1 VQQGIGINSGQI
13 VVGNIGSK
21 KRMKYGVVG
30 RNVNLTSRIESYT
43 VGGQIFISE
52 NTLDECGRHLL
63 RIDDEMEVMPKGVK
77 KPITIYEVGGIR
89 GEFGLFLPEKVEV
102 ELPDL
107 PRPFPVQLT
116 ILEGKHASD
125 EAHHGTVIRM
135 LDSMAE
141 IQADVLAEK
150 LMNLKIAV
158 FTPEGDEIATDLYA
172 KITGK
177 VSDHP
182 IVFRVRFTSI
192 PPEADGFLK
201 GIAAQERTS

>member
-1 VQQGIGINSGQI
+1 
-13 VVGNIGSK
+13 VGNIGSK

-63 RIDDEMEVMPKGVK
+63 RIEDEMEVMPKGVK

-89 GEFGLFLPEKVEV
+89 GDFNLFLPEKVEV

-107 PRPFPVQLT
+107 QRPFPVQLI
-116 ILEGKHASD
+116 ILEGKHAGD
-125 EAHHGTVIRM
+125 EAHHGMVIRM
-135 LDSMAE
+135 LDTTAE
-141 IQADVLAEK
+141 IEADVPAEK
-150 LMNLKIAV
+150 LMNLKISVADM
-158 FTPEGDEIATDLYA
+158 EGNEIATDLYA
-172 KITGK
+172 KVTRK

-182 IVFRVRFTSI
+182 IIFRVRFTSI
-192 PPEADGFLK
+192 PPEAEAFLK
-201 GIAAQERTS
+201 TVAAQERTP